1 MCLQTMSQNY
11 RRRLHCEKLGT
22 SDDVKGF
29 TIGSFLEHI
38 VVESAN
44 DDLC

>member
-11 RRRLHCEKLGT
+11 RCRLHCEKLGT

-29 TIGSFLEHI
+29 TIGSFLERI